1 MAFAEKRRALIDE
14 IEAGETARRA
24 AADTLAAGETA
35 LADADRAA
43 RAAHDAMSGAR
54 EEQIRAEERH
64 EAAKRRLS
72 DVAHEIRETLEID
85 PDAVA
90 SLAGITAGAALPD
103 VTDAEDRLDR
113 LRRERERLGAV
124 NLRAEEEL
132 REVETQHTT
141 LTAERDDLIEAIKR
155 LRQGIQ
161 SLNREA
167 RERLIGS
174 FKTVNEQFQRLF
186 TTSVRRRHR

>member
-1 MAFAEKRRALIDE
+1 
-14 IEAGETARRA
+14 AGEATRRA
-24 AADTLAAGETA
+24 AADALAAGENA

-43 RAAHDAMSGAR
+43 RAAQDAVSGAR

-64 EAAKRRLS
+64 QAAKRRLS

-90 SLAGITAGAALPD
+90 SLAGGAPEDPLPD
-103 VTDAEDRLDR
+103 VIDAEERLDR

-161 SLNREA
+161 NLNREA

-174 FKTVNEQFQRLF
+174 FKTVSEHFQ
-186 TTSVRRRHR
+186 